1 MKQSSRR
8 DRAGGETG
16 ARMKSLITFINVWT
30 LLKTMFLTNLE
41 KV

>member
-1 MKQSSRR
+1 MKQSVRR

-16 ARMKSLITFINVWT
+16 TRMKSLITFIKVWA